1 MMEVLREA
9 LTRARESGPQALA
22 TVVRTSGST
31 PRHAGAKMVVGS
43 DASSF
48 GTIGGGRV
56 ELEAARAGAEVAAG
70 AHARVVRHHLVR
82 DLAMCCGGSMDV
94 LVQPVAPSA
103 RAIEG
108 ALELAARRRPGLL
121 VSSLDGAA
129 MTLEERGSHG
139 SRRPALEGD
148 RFAEPILPPDR
159 VILFGSGHVARAL
172 GPVLAGLGFEIAV
185 CDDNDTGALDD
196 APPWANS
203 TVDSFDLPDV
213 ERALGPIGF
222 ADYLIITTRDHAIDQ
237 RILEQAL
244 AHPALLDLAYLGLI
258 GSQGKIGRFRKRLVA
273 KGIASEERW
282 QKLRAP
288 IGLDIAAETPAE
300 IAISVAAELIRLRN
314 SGPAADDR

>member
-1 MMEVLREA
+1 
-9 LTRARESGPQALA
+9 
-22 TVVRTSGST
+22 
-31 PRHAGAKMVVGS
+31 MVVGA

-70 AHARVVRHHLVR
+70 APARLVRHHLVR

-108 ALELAARRRPGLL
+108 AVELAARRCPGVL
-121 VSSLDGAA
+121 VSDLGGAA
-129 MTLEERGSHG
+129 MSVEERPAHG
-139 SRRPALEGD
+139 QRRPALDGQ

-172 GPVLAGLGFEIAV
+172 GPVLARLGFELAV
-185 CDDNDTGALDD
+185 CDDNETGALDD
-196 APPWANS
+196 APPWAKR

-213 ERALGPIGF
+213 EKALGPIGF
-222 ADYLIITTRDHAIDQ
+222 CDYLIITTRDHAIDQ

-244 AHPALLDLAYLGLI
+244 GHPALGDLAYLGLI
-258 GSQGKIGRFRKRLVA
+258 GSQGKIGRFRKRLEA
-273 KGIASEERW
+273 KGVPAERW

-314 SGPAADDR
+314 TGAAADSR

>member
-9 LTRARESGPQALA
+9 LRRAKGAGPQALA

-31 PRHAGAKMVVGS
+31 PRHAGAKMVVGA
-43 DASSF
+43 DGSSF

-56 ELEAARAGAEVAAG
+56 ELEVARAGAEVAGG
-70 AHARVVRHHLVR
+70 APSRIVRHHLVR
-82 DLAMCCGGSMDV
+82 DLAMCCGGSMEV
-94 LVQPVAPSA
+94 LVQPVSPSA

-108 ALELAARRRPGLL
+108 AVELAERRRPGLL
-121 VSSLDGAA
+121 VSRLDGTA
-129 MTLEERGSHG
+129 MALEESAAHTG
-139 SRRPALEGD
+139 RRPSLEGD

-159 VILFGSGHVARAL
+159 VVIFGLGHVARAL

-185 CDDNDTGALDD
+185 CDDDETGALAA
-196 APPWANS
+196 APPWAQR

-213 ERALGPIGF
+213 ERAIGPIGF
-222 ADYLIITTRDHAIDQ
+222 ADYVIITTRDHAIDQ

-244 AHPALLDLAYLGLI
+244 AHPALDELAYLGLI
-258 GSQGKIGRFRKRLVA
+258 GSRGKIGRFKKRLVA
-273 KGIASEERW
+273 KGVATEERW
-282 QKLRAP
+282 SRLRAP

-314 SGPAADDR
+314 AAPADR

>member
-9 LTRARESGPQALA
+9 LRRAKGAGPQALA

-31 PRHAGAKMVVGS
+31 PRHAGAKMVVGA
-43 DASSF
+43 DGSSF

-56 ELEAARAGAEVAAG
+56 ELEAARAGAEVAGG
-70 AHARVVRHHLVR
+70 APSRIVRHHLVR
-82 DLAMCCGGSMDV
+82 DLAMCCGGSMEV
-94 LVQPVAPSA
+94 LVQPVSPSA
-103 RAIEG
+103 PAIEE

-121 VSSLDGAA
+121 VSRLDGAA
-129 MTLEERGSHG
+129 MALEERATHAG
-139 SRRPALEGD
+139 RRPTLEGD

-159 VILFGSGHVARAL
+159 VVIFGLGHVSRAL

-185 CDDNDTGALDD
+185 CDDDETGALAA
-196 APPWANS
+196 APPWAQR

-213 ERALGPIGF
+213 ERAIGPLGF
-222 ADYLIITTRDHAIDQ
+222 ADYVIITTRDHAIDQ

-244 AHPALLDLAYLGLI
+244 AHPALDQLAYLGLI
-258 GSQGKIGRFRKRLVA
+258 GSRGKIGRFKKRLTG
-273 KGIASEERW
+273 KGVASEERW
-282 QKLRAP
+282 SRLRAP

-314 SGPAADDR
+314 AAPADE

>member
-1 MMEVLREA
+1 
-9 LTRARESGPQALA
+9 
-22 TVVRTSGST
+22 
-31 PRHAGAKMVVGS
+31 MVVGA

-70 AHARVVRHHLVR
+70 APARLVRHHLVR

-103 RAIEG
+103 RALED
-108 ALELAARRRPGLL
+108 AVELAARRRPGVL
-121 VSSLDGAA
+121 VSDLGGAA
-129 MTLEERGSHG
+129 MSVEERPEHG
-139 SRRPALEGD
+139 ARRPALDGQ

-172 GPVLAGLGFEIAV
+172 GPVLAQLGFELAV
-185 CDDNDTGALDD
+185 CDDNETGALDD
-196 APPWANS
+196 APAWAKR

-213 ERALGPIGF
+213 EKAIGPIGF
-222 ADYLIITTRDHAIDQ
+222 CDYLIITTRDHAIDQ

-244 AHPALLDLAYLGLI
+244 AHPALGDLAYLGLI
-258 GSQGKIGRFRKRLVA
+258 GSQGKIGRFRKRLEA
-273 KGIASEERW
+273 KGVTAERW

-314 SGPAADDR
+314 TGAAADAR